1 MAQTYRGAY
10 FAGHITMA
18 LCLAASPVLAE
29 EVMDCVD
36 TQSVGFVWDKAGKV
50 RQRPFTEDRYR
61 VEVLS
66 DTQRIITPMVGDT
79 AGHSDWYICHTPY
92 EEGEIA
98 CEDGAGTAPWLFH
111 RNTYTRAFLLRP
123 PGGGGD
129 PNIGVAYGTCTGF

>member
-1 MAQTYRGAY
+1 MGWLCTAVYTRGEKL
-10 FAGHITMA
+10 G
-18 LCLAASPVLAE
+18 
-29 EVMDCVD
+29 
-36 TQSVGFVWDKAGKV
+36 QSARTP

-79 AGHSDWYICHTPY
+79 AGHSDWYSCHTPY

>member
-1 MAQTYRGAY
+1 MGWLCTAVYTRGEKL
-10 FAGHITMA
+10 G
-18 LCLAASPVLAE
+18 
-29 EVMDCVD
+29 
-36 TQSVGFVWDKAGKV
+36 QSARTP

-98 CEDGAGTAPWLFH
+98 CEEGPQ
-111 RNTYTRAFLLRP
+111 R
-123 PGGGGD
+123 
-129 PNIGVAYGTCTGF
+129 